1 MSSDAISTMVPSS
14 ATVLSRDDKRAYLAL
29 PQNMKIAVI
38 HKVTLQDL
46 LNSSNEALIHILWER
61 NNLLSEW

>member
-1 MSSDAISTMVPSS
+1 MVPSS

-29 PQNMKIAVI
+29 PWNMKIAVI

-46 LNSSNEALIHILWER
+46 LNSSNEALIHILWEC
-61 NNLLSEW
+61 NDLLSER